1 MELFTRE
8 NFFGEGSER
17 IDTVGVRGSKPLP
30 RTIPKDG
37 LLQMHAECLRVAS
50 RRRAQICWSHPIIF
64 LMISG
69 PLGRVANRHRSTP
82 PLQL

>member
-37 LLQMHAECLRVAS
+37 LLADACRMFTRGKQATRTNLLVAS
-50 RRRAQICWSHPIIF
+50 NNLSDD
-64 LMISG
+64 
-69 PLGRVANRHRSTP
+69 
-82 PLQL
+82 